1 MSAVLDR
8 ELFKNQDST
17 GTSRGTGITSGLVD
31 DFKSNLETLRQLD
44 LVPERKPFDAFD
56 AYAPALMTFFGALG
70 PPRS

>member
-8 ELFKNQDST
+8 ELFKNQGST

-44 LVPERKPFDAFD
+44 LVP
-56 AYAPALMTFFGALG
+56 
-70 PPRS
+70 